1 MEKTI
6 KVPPRNNNKETPRV
20 YPITKGSNTKGTRQ
34 RESPLHNWQPFFLAC
49 PFRTVGQQ
57 RLRPQKKHTVLSRH
71 SHVSASGCG
80 PPASGTWSQSAST
93 PVLLRCEM
101 R

>member
-20 YPITKGSNTKGTRQ
+20 YPITKGPIPKGPGNGRVPYTTGSRFFGV
-34 RESPLHNWQPFFLAC
+34 SFSHSWPATVAPPKKTHSSLTTQPRFG
-49 PFRTVGQQ
+49 VG
-57 RLRPQKKHTVLSRH
+57 LRPS
-71 SHVSASGCG
+71 
-80 PPASGTWSQSAST
+80 ASGTWSQSAST